1 MKFLDQK
8 MFAGLQKTFEIF
20 SVQIFV
26 CSKMTFRFFE
36 PVVAAEP
43 RSTLVGGGEAA
54 IYRSGG
60 GGEAAELSDDVA
72 AAKPS
77 FILFACAEGA
87 IER

>member
-1 MKFLDQK
+1 
-8 MFAGLQKTFEIF
+8 LQKTFSIF

-54 IYRSGG
+54 IYRSGVAPRARASLAG
-60 GGEAAELSDDVA
+60 GGEAAKLSDDVA

-77 FILFACAEGA
+77 FILLACAEGA